1 MLLGLLPMTA
11 MAATSIPSVSITLD
25 APAIGASPDY
35 TAEFPSGA
43 QYYSVTNNGDTFRND
58 IYWGDDTDGTF
69 VYPASSVFQAGHRYK
84 VVIYLT
90 PQEGYTFTR
99 NSTATVNGETAAV
112 SILNGQL
119 EVTYIFPELDPNIAS
134 VYVYLSYPV
143 PGEHPDCEASF
154 LNDVPYYSDANNS
167 DGYLNDIRWIDVT
180 EREWMDPLNSEFQV
194 GHSYK
199 VYIYLTPRAG
209 FQFTEGTTAKLNLE
223 EAEAFV
229 TSAGQLRVTFLFPAL
244 WEPTISTASITLDPP
259 VPGEHPDYE
268 AEFPDGAPYEH
279 ALNDYGYRNYVIWKD
294 LTTSTTVN
302 QDSGVFQAGHQ
313 YMVEVNLSA
322 TPGYSFTDDTIAMVN
337 GEPESTV
344 IRASW
349 YGDILCVKYTF
360 PTADTMISSVSVA
373 LDPPTVGARPDYMLS
388 YPSTDHYYYI
398 DNDDGDY
405 CNGILWTDL
414 TTNTPVNKD
423 SGVFRS
429 GHRYQVEVNL
439 TTSSGYAFTESVLA
453 AINDASAEA
462 VLVTGHRCLKL
473 TYTFPTAGSISSAAV
488 TLDPPVFGEHPD
500 YTAGFPSGAQYYSA
514 ADNDGDYRNDII
526 WIDEISNSPVNKVSG
541 VFQARHRYRVSVF
554 LTAQDGY
561 FFTDDV
567 TATVNGEPATVSVK
581 TSGYIQVTYSFPE
594 MGISSAAV
602 TLDPPLLGGVPDY
615 EAAFPSG
622 APYYSTPYTSGEYR
636 NGIAW
641 KNETDNQ
648 WLDPEYNGLISL
660 FQAGRQYRAFI
671 TLTAQEGHAF
681 TAGATATVNGRAATG
696 SISSDGRVFVI
707 SYAFP
712 TMDSDVTHAA
722 ITLDPPVIGRT
733 PDYTAEFPAGAPY
746 YSDTYDDGG
755 AVINNIYWTDMT
767 TGVNL
772 DPSSGKFLEGH
783 EYRVVLRLDLD
794 DHYTFTESTTA
805 TVNGHTADT
814 LMQNDTLRVVYTFPA
829 VTVSTIPSVA
839 VTLDR
844 PTVGQRPDYTA
855 VFPSGAHYYSAAN
868 NSGNYIN
875 DIQWYDLTTLT
886 TVNKESGVIQSGH
899 RYRVTVLL
907 TAQIGYDFSNSTAAT
922 LNGETAETY
931 VEEGQLRVRY
941 SFEAPDTPISSAV
954 VSLDAPAAG
963 AHPDY
968 TAVIYSGDPYYS
980 EPYNEDDFRNDI
992 EWLDVVEGNCLDPD
1006 NDVFQAG
1013 HVYRVFV
1020 YLTPRNGYSF
1030 TTSTTAT
1037 LSGETADASKV
1048 GNKLEVT
1055 YKFPAVTPDINTVS
1069 VTLDPPAA
1077 GNRPDYTAEFPAG
1090 AHYGSENNNYGYFR
1104 NDIEW
1109 WDVTDGVWL
1118 DPENGVFQ
1126 AGHVYRVDVY
1136 LTERD
1141 GFMFTSGTTATLNG
1155 QTVTVSDQGYGQ
1167 ILVSYTFPAL
1177 PSPPTITAQP
1187 KNVTVAVGST
1197 ATFKVTATGATS
1209 YQWYY
1214 RKSASGTWTTVSAA
1228 SGKTSTYSLTTEA
1241 RHNGYRYRCLVKN
1254 AAGSVYTNIVTL
1266 TVSSGPVITT
1276 QPTNVSVATGSTA
1289 TFKVTATGATSYQ
1302 WYYRKS
1308 ASGTWTAVSAASGK
1322 TSTYSLTTEARHNGY
1337 QYRCLVKNAAGS
1349 VYTNIVTLTV
1359 SSKPVITTQPTNV
1372 TVAAGKTA
1380 TFKVAATGATSYQWY
1395 YRKSASG
1402 TWTAV
1407 SASSGKTSTY
1417 SLTAEARHN
1426 GYQYRC
1432 LVKNAAGSVYTN
1444 IVTLT
1449 VSSEPV
1455 ITTQP
1460 TSKTVTAGST
1470 AQFKVVATG
1479 ATSYQW
1485 YYCKTPTGAWTAV
1498 SAASGKTST
1507 YSLTAEARHNGYQYR
1522 CLVKNAA
1529 GSVYTNIVTLTVN
1542 SGPVI
1547 TTQPTS
1553 KTVDAGST
1561 AQFKVVATGATSYQW
1576 YYRTSSTGSWTTV
1589 AASSGKTS
1597 TYSLTAEAR
1606 HNGYQYRCE
1615 VKNTAGS
1622 IYSDVATLTVNSKPV
1637 ITTQP
1642 TSKTVT
1648 AGSTAS
1654 FSVAATGATS
1664 YQWFYRTSPTGSW
1677 TTVAASSGKTSTYSL
1692 TVAARHNGYQY
1703 RCEVKNAVG
1712 AVYTSIVTLTVE

>member
-11 MAATSIPSVSITLD
+11 MAATSIPAVSITLD

-58 IYWGDDTDGTF
+58 IYWSDDTDGTF

-199 VYIYLTPRAG
+199 VYIYLTPQAG
-209 FQFTEGTTAKLNLE
+209 FQFTKGTTAKLNLE
-223 EAEAFV
+223 EAETFV
-229 TSAGQLRVTFLFPAL
+229 TIAGQLRVTFLFPAL

-268 AEFPDGAPYEH
+268 AEFPDGAPYKH
-279 ALNDYGYRNYVIWKD
+279 ALNDDGYRNYIIWRD
-294 LTTSTTVN
+294 LTTNTTVN

-322 TPGYSFTDDTIAMVN
+322 QPGYSFTDSTIAMVN
-337 GEPESTV
+337 GEPESTA
-344 IRASW
+344 IRSSW
-349 YGDILCVKYTF
+349 YGDILHVTYTF
-360 PTADTMISSVSVA
+360 PTTDTMISSVSVA
-373 LDPPTVGARPDYMLS
+373 LDPPTVGVRPDYMLS
-388 YPSTDHYYYI
+388 YPITDHYYYI
-398 DNDDGDY
+398 DNDNGDY

-439 TTSSGYAFTESVLA
+439 TTGAGYAFTESVTA

-462 VLVTGHRCLKL
+462 VLVTGHRHLKL
-473 TYTFPTAGSISSAAV
+473 TYTFPTSGSISSAAI

-500 YTAGFPSGAQYYSA
+500 YTAEFPAGAQYYSDA
-514 ADNDGDYRNDII
+514 NNDDDLRNDVI
-526 WIDEISNSPVNKVSG
+526 WIDELSNSPVNKVSG

-567 TATVNGEPATVSVK
+567 TATINGASATVSVK
-581 TSGYIQVTYSFPE
+581 SSGYIQVTYSFPE

-602 TLDPPLLGGVPDY
+602 TLDPPVIGGTPDY

-622 APYYSTPYTSGEYR
+622 APYYSTPYSSGEYR

-648 WLDPEYNGLISL
+648 WLDPAYNGPFGS
-660 FQAGRQYRAFI
+660 FQAGRQYTAYI

-681 TAGATATVNGRAATG
+681 TADATATVNGRAATG
-696 SISSDGRVFVI
+696 SMSSDGRVFVI
-707 SYAFP
+707 FYDFP
-712 TMDSDVTHAA
+712 TMHSDVTYAA

-772 DPSSGKFLEGH
+772 DPSIGKFVEGH
-783 EYRVVLRLDLD
+783 EYRVVIRLDVD

-805 TVNGHTADT
+805 TVNGRTADT

-844 PTVGQRPDYTA
+844 PTVGERPDYTA

-868 NSGNYIN
+868 NSGIYLN
-875 DIQWYDLTTLT
+875 DIHWYDLTTLT
-886 TVNKESGVIQSGH
+886 TVDKESGVIQSGH
-899 RYRVTVLL
+899 RYRVTALL
-907 TAQIGYDFSNSTAAT
+907 TAQIGYNFSNSTAAT

-931 VEEGQLRVRY
+931 VQEGQLRVRY
-941 SFEAPDTPISSAV
+941 TFEAPDTPISSAV

-992 EWLDVVEGNCLDPD
+992 EWLDVVEGTLDPE
-1006 NDVFQAG
+1006 NDVFQPG
-1013 HVYRVFV
+1013 HVYRAFV
-1020 YLTPRNGYSF
+1020 YLTPRRGYSF

-1037 LSGETADASKV
+1037 LNGETADASKV
-1048 GNKLEVT
+1048 GNQLEIV

-1069 VTLDPPAA
+1069 VMLDPPAA

-1090 AHYGSENNNYGYFR
+1090 AHYGSESNDYGYFR

-1109 WDVTDGVWL
+1109 WDVTDGAWL

-1177 PSPPTITAQP
+1177 PSPPTITTQP
-1187 KNVTVAVGST
+1187 KNYVGAVGST
-1197 ATFKVTATGATS
+1197 ATATVTATGEGLT
-1209 YQWYY
+1209 YQWYFANPGATSFT
-1214 RKSASGTWTTVSAA
+1214 KSGS
-1228 SGKTSTYSLTTEA
+1228 KTATYSAKLTEA
-1241 RHNGYRYRCLVKN
+1241 NSGRRMYCVITDTYGNTARTNTITMSV
-1254 AAGSVYTNIVTL
+1254 GSAVA
-1266 TVSSGPVITT
+1266 ITT
-1276 QPTNVSVATGSTA
+1276 QPKNYVGAIGSTA
-1289 TFKVTATGATSYQ
+1289 TATVKATGEGLTYQ
-1302 WYYRKS
+1302 WYFANPGAAGFTKS
-1308 ASGTWTAVSAASGK
+1308 GSKTA
-1322 TSTYSLTTEARHNGY
+1322 TYSATLTEANSGRRMYCVITDAYGNTAKTNTVTMSIAANPVSIATQPKNYVGAVGSTATATVVATGEGLTY
-1337 QYRCLVKNAAGS
+1337 QWYFANPGATGFTKSGS
-1349 VYTNIVTLTV
+1349 KTATYSATLTEANSGRRLYCVIKDAYGNSVTTNTVTMSVAANPV
-1359 SSKPVITTQPTNV
+1359 SIATQPKNYVGAVGSTATATVVATGEGLIYQWYFANPGATGFTKSGSKTATYSATLTAANSGRRLYCVITDAYGNSVTTDTVTMTASLSITTQPKNYV
-1372 TVAAGKTA
+1372 
-1380 TFKVAATGATSYQWY
+1380 GA
-1395 YRKSASG
+1395 
-1402 TWTAV
+1402 
-1407 SASSGKTSTY
+1407 
-1417 SLTAEARHN
+1417 
-1426 GYQYRC
+1426 
-1432 LVKNAAGSVYTN
+1432 
-1444 IVTLT
+1444 
-1449 VSSEPV
+1449 
-1455 ITTQP
+1455 
-1460 TSKTVTAGST
+1460 AGST
-1470 AQFKVVATG
+1470 ATATVTAVG
-1479 ATSYQW
+1479 EGLTYQW
-1485 YYCKTPTGAWTAV
+1485 YFANPG
-1498 SAASGKTST
+1498 AASFTKSGNKTAT
-1507 YSLTAEARHNGYQYR
+1507 YS
-1522 CLVKNAA
+1522 
-1529 GSVYTNIVTLTVN
+1529 
-1542 SGPVI
+1542 
-1547 TTQPTS
+1547 
-1553 KTVDAGST
+1553 
-1561 AQFKVVATGATSYQW
+1561 
-1576 YYRTSSTGSWTTV
+1576 
-1589 AASSGKTS
+1589 
-1597 TYSLTAEAR
+1597 
-1606 HNGYQYRCE
+1606 
-1615 VKNTAGS
+1615 
-1622 IYSDVATLTVNSKPV
+1622 ATLTTANSGRRMYCV
-1637 ITTQP
+1637 ITDAHGNTAK
-1642 TSKTVT
+1642 TNTVT
-1648 AGSTAS
+1648 M
-1654 FSVAATGATS
+1654 
-1664 YQWFYRTSPTGSW
+1664 
-1677 TTVAASSGKTSTYSL
+1677 TVG
-1692 TVAARHNGYQY
+1692 
-1703 RCEVKNAVG
+1703 
-1712 AVYTSIVTLTVE
+1712 